1 MLSKIFS
8 LRFGGLLLL
17 IFLVAGCG
25 QQPQEVE
32 EPKPTVEE
40 VVVVEESPA
49 DEPMEEVVF
58 TESTEPSQ
66 ALSTDNLPGVYAD
79 AGAPEV
85 RYEIF
90 DDGTWRAV
98 WQPSDPSRGLLM
110 EGVYAVENGEVHLR
124 CMTLGRR
131 EAFLD
136 GDWERRTPPNPRPRG
151 FFRIDGASLVPVAEK
166 THQAFSMAPFNVT
179 RLTKTASDSPAE

>member
-1 MLSKIFS
+1 MFTKFFLSRAGF
-8 LRFGGLLLL
+8 LLSAAF
-17 IFLVAGCG
+17 IVAGCG
-25 QQPQEVE
+25 QQAEVE
-32 EPKPTVEE
+32 PPAEE

-49 DEPMEEVVF
+49 LESIEEVVYA
-58 TESTEPSQ
+58 EPP
-66 ALSTDNLPGVYAD
+66 AEELNVDTLPGIYAD
-79 AGAPEV
+79 TGAPEV

-90 DDGTWRAV
+90 DDGTWQAI
-98 WQPSDPSRGLLM
+98 WQPGDPSRGLLM
-110 EGVYAVENGEVHLR
+110 EGVYAVENGELHLR

-151 FFRIDGASLVPVAEK
+151 FFKIEGASLVPIAEK

-179 RLTKTASDSPAE
+179 RLTKTVSELPSE

>member
-1 MLSKIFS
+1 MFTKIF
-8 LRFGGLLLL
+8 LRRFGCLL
-17 IFLVAGCG
+17 IVAFFVAGCG
-25 QQPQEVE
+25 QQPQQVE
-32 EPKPTVEE
+32 QPEQTVEE
-40 VVVVEESPA
+40 VVAVEESP
-49 DEPMEEVVF
+49 DQELMEEVVY
-58 TESTEPSQ
+58 TESPASVVV
-66 ALSTDNLPGVYAD
+66 LSADTLPGVYAD
-79 AGAPEV
+79 EGAPEV

-110 EGVYAVENGEVHLR
+110 EGVYAVENGELHFR

-179 RLTKTASDSPAE
+179 RLTKTASDSSAE